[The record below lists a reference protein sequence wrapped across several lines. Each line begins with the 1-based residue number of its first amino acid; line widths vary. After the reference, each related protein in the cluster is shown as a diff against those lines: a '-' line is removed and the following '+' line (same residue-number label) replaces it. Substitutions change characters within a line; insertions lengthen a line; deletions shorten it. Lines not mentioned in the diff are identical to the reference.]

1 MVQTTIPA
9 LQRKSLTERAPVSCA
24 RGWRPNGLSVAPYMA
39 DGPARRIVIYAHRP
53 KRAPRK
59 AQAAAIKGPKIV
71 TFKQSGPRLRPEL
84 EADPTEQPP

>member
-1 MVQTTIPA
+1 
-9 LQRKSLTERAPVSCA
+9 
-24 RGWRPNGLSVAPYMA
+24 MA

-84 EADPTEQPP
+84 EADPTEQARVRAFLKRMMPNHPLLQDD